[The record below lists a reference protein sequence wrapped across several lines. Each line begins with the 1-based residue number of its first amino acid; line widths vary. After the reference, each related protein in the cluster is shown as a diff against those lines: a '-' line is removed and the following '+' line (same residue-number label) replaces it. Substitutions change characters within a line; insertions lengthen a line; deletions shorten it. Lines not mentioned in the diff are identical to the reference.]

1 MTLTEAAYWTRRLS
15 VLFVG
20 GFGILILLF
29 FLLLSINNSNVESEI
44 LVPDYACTDTAT
56 EFLENKLSI
65 PSLTLASNSEQ
76 LIEIDT
82 PTGTLDDNIP
92 LVANVYA
99 YDDPGPSLTAQNQAK
114 DIATKLGFDPE
125 LIRRRGIKEYY
136 WIEDEFGRFLSVDS
150 ETLNFKLQINY
161 LNPNSLPAEIDLPTD
176 ADAMSIASSFIR
188 SNGWQL
194 EDYSNEEPTVTP
206 INIEPDGTFSMAK
219 SRGEAELLRVD
230 FYRSKPFLTIL
241 GNIQNAESIRDRL
254 EREYQG
260 YETETTTVNTGQERV
275 DVYNF
280 KTEVVNL
287 DTQKSN
293 ISVYVGTEYRR
304 DEVAQ

>member
-1 MTLTEAAYWTRRLS
+1 M
-15 VLFVG
+15 
-20 GFGILILLF
+20 ILLF

-125 LIRRRGIKEYY
+125 LIRRR
-136 WIEDEFGRFLSVDS
+136 V
-150 ETLNFKLQINY
+150 
-161 LNPNSLPAEIDLPTD
+161 
-176 ADAMSIASSFIR
+176 
-188 SNGWQL
+188 
-194 EDYSNEEPTVTP
+194 
-206 INIEPDGTFSMAK
+206 
-219 SRGEAELLRVD
+219 LRN
-230 FYRSKPFLTIL
+230 TI
-241 GNIQNAESIRDRL
+241 G
-254 EREYQG
+254 
-260 YETETTTVNTGQERV
+260 
-275 DVYNF
+275 
-280 KTEVVNL
+280 
-287 DTQKSN
+287 
-293 ISVYVGTEYRR
+293 
-304 DEVAQ
+304 